1 MGLTNSINLE
11 LFEKGP
17 TVLFVW
23 KNSPGWPVESV
34 SANLHTVF
42 NYTPDQYL
50 SGDLHYADQIHPD
63 DLERVVIEVQK
74 ASSDSSCD
82 SITHQPYRYLDGH
95 GKYRWVKD
103 STRIIRSEYGDITHY
118 VGYLVDMT
126 TEVELKAESELL
138 KERLELA
145 WSATNDGL
153 WDWEIASGKVYFSNR
168 WKAMIG
174 YAPDEF
180 PNDPSA
186 FFEAIHPED
195 QPSVQSLLQRH
206 FADPEH
212 TPYEIDIRMRTKEGT
227 YKWIRTR
234 GKTTLN
240 PDGTPH
246 RMAGAHMDIS
256 DYKESQLELEESEKR
271 WRIAVDGSGDGLWDW
286 NILTNEV
293 YFSDRWK
300 KMLGFEPD
308 EIQNTLEEW
317 SSRIHPE
324 DLERVYS
331 DVQQCMDGV
340 IPIYRN
346 KHRVLCKDGSYKWIL
361 DRGVIIEWNDKGD
374 PKRMVGTHTDIDESE
389 KNHHNLKLLQ
399 RRYAS
404 MFYEH
409 SSVMLLI
416 DPQSGQIIDAN
427 KSAESFYGYT
437 REEFLTLTTSDLN
450 LLSTE
455 EIDHLRWKA
464 QAKKEN
470 HFIFPHR
477 LKNGAIRM
485 VEVFSSPIETES
497 GTLLYSIIRD
507 VTDAKANEAKLID
520 LNEKLTNLAQ
530 NVPGVVY
537 TYQYFPD
544 GRNCFPYAS
553 EHIYDI
559 YGVTPAQV
567 RDDASIVFS
576 LIHPDDIPHVVNS
589 ITVSFEQL
597 TLWEDEYRVLHP
609 DKGIIWV
616 KGVAKPVP
624 QEDGSVLWYGYI
636 FDVTERKRAELV
648 IKSHVAYLKTDTTGI
663 ITEISENFCELFRC
677 ANNGFEVCAEKFIGQ
692 NINILKSGNTDP
704 SVYRRLWQTIKR
716 GDTLTHQIE
725 DRNPN
730 GENNWYR
737 VTITPDTDQTGKVK
751 GYIAFYNNIDNEVRF
766 EHDAHTDFL
775 TGLHNRSKLEKRLQD
790 EMSRSQRYN
799 TPLSLIIVDIDHFK
813 HVNDTYGHDQGD
825 LVLKEISTILSQNI
839 RQSDTVARWG
849 GEEFIIVCPHTDMD
863 GASDLAEL
871 LRTKIEKHPFT
882 RIGHM
887 TASFGVAQYN
897 QASDPKIL
905 FTAVDTALYASKAAG
920 RNTVTVFT

>member
-1 MGLTNSINLE
+1 MDLDNSINLE

-50 SGDLHYADQIHPD
+50 SGDLHYSDQIHPD

-118 VGYLVDMT
+118 IGYLVDMT

-308 EIQNTLEEW
+308 QINNNLDEW
-317 SSRIHPE
+317 AKRVHPD
-324 DLERVYS
+324 DLNQVYS
-331 DVQQCMDGV
+331 DIQKCINGEMA
-340 IPIYRN
+340 IYRN

-389 KNHHNLKLLQ
+389 KNHYNLKLLQ
-399 RRYAS
+399 RRYEAIMKYGS
-404 MFYEH
+404 DGVFIMDFEGNLQECNH
-409 SSVMLLI
+409 MAAKML
-416 DPQSGQIIDAN
+416 
-427 KSAESFYGYT
+427 GYT
-437 REEFLTLTTSDLN
+437 LEEMSSLSVYDWDAKIPQNELPDLMRSISSIEPIHFETLHRRKDGRLYNAAVTAIKIIVD
-450 LLSTE
+450 
-455 EIDHLRWKA
+455 D
-464 QAKKEN
+464 KE
-470 HFIFPHR
+470 
-477 LKNGAIRM
+477 
-485 VEVFSSPIETES
+485 
-497 GTLLYSIIRD
+497 LLYASARD
-507 VTDAKANEAKLID
+507 VTEQKETEHSLLD
-520 LNEKLTNLAQ
+520 LNQKLSSLAQ

-725 DRNPN
+725 DRNPY

-849 GEEFIIVCPHTDMD
+849 GEEFIIVCPHTDID

-897 QASDPKIL
+897 QGSNPKIL